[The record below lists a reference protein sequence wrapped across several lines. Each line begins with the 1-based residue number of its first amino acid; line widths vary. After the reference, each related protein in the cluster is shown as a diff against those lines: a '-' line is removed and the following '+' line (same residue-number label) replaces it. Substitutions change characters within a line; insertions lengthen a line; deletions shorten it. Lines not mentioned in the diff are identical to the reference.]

1 MLKVTLATLALG
13 CLVTATAATGVRGRV
28 VDAEG
33 RPVPGVTVSLTQG
46 GQQAVTDA
54 SGTYWIENA
63 TPGADRVVATAP
75 GYNLQTEGVQVEPV
89 GVSQVDDVVIVAN
102 DKGRAVEEI
111 NELFFD
117 ISDLESDDD
126 SSQSIARLAGAS
138 DDIYYNT
145 ASYNFGP
152 MYFRFRG
159 YDSQYQSIY
168 LNGIKMNDPIRGRF
182 SFGTLMGMTSRAF
195 RQKTATVGI
204 AASDYAFGSIGGSTN
219 YNTLAS
225 GYAPGF
231 YGSVAYT
238 NSNYSGRVMATYAT
252 GLNAKGWAFVVSA
265 IGRYSHEGV
274 QKGTWYN
281 SGGLFMS
288 LDKKIDDNNTIN
300 LTAFGGP
307 TERAV
312 STPTYQEAYDLV
324 GSNMYNPCWGWYQ
337 GKKRSASIVQ
347 SADPTAILT
356 WLYKDSKTTVNTSA
370 SINWNLY
377 NKSALNWYK
386 ANDPNPAYYRNLP
399 SYYADNQEQYDFYE
413 NLWRT
418 DDNFRQINWD
428 RIYRVN
434 ALNNVANQGLP
445 ESERQGSSYILEKRV
460 SNLFNARFNTYV
472 NRTLTSR
479 LSLQAGA
486 HFAYTHGSY
495 YKTIKDLLGGDYWL
509 DIDPFS
515 DRDITL
521 NPTMLQNNLDDP
533 NRHVGKGDKF
543 GYDYS
548 LNELTAG
555 VWLQNTLTLP
565 HWDLNYGLDLTYT
578 QFQRDGR
585 WRNGRAPDNSK
596 GKSRMQRFDNAM
608 VKIGAT
614 YKIDGRN
621 FIIGHAQYG
630 TRAPLADAVFIAPR
644 VKNDVIDDPQSER
657 IFAGDIAYAWS
668 YRRFRGALTGFYTS
682 TANGTERSAFFDDR
696 YSAYT
701 NYVLQD
707 VKKVYGGVELGMAY
721 DITSSLTA
729 TVAAT
734 YARYQYKNNPLSTRS
749 FENGMY
755 PDTTQTV
762 YLRNYYAGST
772 PQTVVNVG
780 LDWAAPNNWYFNING
795 TWMAD
800 AYVNFSPVYHEAL
813 PDLWQQ
819 CGSEQELQAKIEELA
834 RQDKLNNQFC
844 LNASIGK
851 AIYFG
856 RYSLNINVNV
866 TNILNNQNI
875 AVNAF
880 QQSRLDTK
888 NYDRN
893 KYPNRL
899 TYSQGIKVFANIGFR
914 F

>member
-1 MLKVTLATLALG
+1 MLRLTIATLALG
-13 CLVTATAATGVRGRV
+13 CLVTAQAATGVKGRI

-33 RPVPGVTVSLTQG
+33 RPVPGVTVSLSQS
-46 GQQAVTDA
+46 GQETVTDA
-54 SGTYWIENA
+54 SGTYRFENA
-63 TPGADRVVATAP
+63 RPGADKIVASAT
-75 GYNLQTEGVQVEPV
+75 GYNLATETLNVSPVGLNQVEDITITITDQ
-89 GVSQVDDVVIVAN
+89 GKAAQDYQ
-102 DKGRAVEEI
+102 
-111 NELFFD
+111 ELVFD
-117 ISDLESDDD
+117 ISDIESDDD
-126 SSQSIARLAGAS
+126 TSQSIARLAGAS

-159 YDSQYQSIY
+159 YDSQYQSVY
-168 LNGIKMNDPIRGRF
+168 MNGIKMNDPVRGRF

-195 RQKTATVGI
+195 RQKTTTVGI

-219 YNTLAS
+219 YNTLAQ

-252 GLNAKGWAFVVSA
+252 GLNKNGWAFVVSA
-265 IGRYSHEGV
+265 IGRYSHEGI
-274 QKGTWYN
+274 QPGTWYN

-288 LDKKIDDNNTIN
+288 LDKKLNDQNTLN
-300 LTAFGGP
+300 LTVFGGP
-307 TERAV
+307 TQRATA
-312 STPTYQEAYDLV
+312 TPTYQEAYDLV
-324 GSNMYNPCWGWYQ
+324 DDNLYNPCWGWDD
-337 GKKRSASIVQ
+337 GKKRSASIVE

-356 WLYKDSKTTVNTSA
+356 WLYKDEKTTINTSA

-399 SYYADNQEQYDFYE
+399 SYYENQEQYDYYA

-428 RIYRVN
+428 RIYRIN
-434 ALNNVANQGLP
+434 DLNNINNQRLP
-445 ESERQGSSYILEKRV
+445 ESERAGSSYILEKRV
-460 SNLFNARFNTYV
+460 SNLFNARLNSYI
-472 NRTLTSR
+472 NRQLTDR
-479 LSLQAGA
+479 LTLQAGA
-486 HFAYTHGSY
+486 HLAYTRGSY
-495 YKTIKDLLGGDYWL
+495 YKTIKDLLGGEYWL

-521 NPTMLQNNLDDP
+521 NPVMLQNNLDDP

-543 GYDYS
+543 GYDYN
-548 LNELTAG
+548 LDVLTAG
-555 VWLQNTLTLP
+555 TWLQNTLVLP
-565 HWDLNYGLDLTYT
+565 HWDINYGFELTYT
-578 QFQRDGR
+578 QFQRDGK

-596 GKSRMQRFDNAM
+596 GKSRMMRFDNAM
-608 VKIGAT
+608 LKIGAT

-621 FIIGHAQYG
+621 FLIGHAQYG

-644 VKNDVIDDPQSER
+644 VKNDVVEDAKSER
-657 IFAGDIAYAWS
+657 IFAGDIAYAWN
-668 YRRFRGALTGFYTS
+668 YRRFRGAITGFYTS
-682 TANGTERSAFFDDR
+682 TANGTELSSFFDDR

-707 VKKVYGGVELGMAY
+707 VKKVYGGVEVGLAY
-721 DITSSLTA
+721 DITPSVTFTTA
-729 TVAAT
+729 FT
-734 YARYQYKNNPLSTRS
+734 YARYQYKNNPLSTCT
-749 FENGMY
+749 FENGLY
-755 PDTTQTV
+755 ADTTQTV

-772 PQTVVNVG
+772 PQTVLNLG
-780 LDWAAPNNWYFNING
+780 IDWQAPQNWYFNING

-800 AYVNFSPVYHEAL
+800 SYVNFSPVYHEAL

-819 CGSEQELQAKIEELA
+819 CGSEQELLAKVQELA
-834 RQDKLNNQFC
+834 RQDKLHNQFC

-851 AIYFG
+851 AIYIG
-856 RYSLNINVNV
+856 RKYSINLNVNV
-866 TNILNNQNI
+866 TNILNNRNI

-880 QQSRLDTK
+880 QQSRIDTK
-888 NYDRN
+888 NYVRD

-899 TYSQGIKVFANIGFR
+899 TYSQGIKVFANVGFR